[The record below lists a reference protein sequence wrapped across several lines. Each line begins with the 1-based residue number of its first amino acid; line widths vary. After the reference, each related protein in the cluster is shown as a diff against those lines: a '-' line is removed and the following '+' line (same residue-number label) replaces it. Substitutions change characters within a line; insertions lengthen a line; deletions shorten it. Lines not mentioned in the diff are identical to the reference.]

1 MRLRLCPLLLC
12 CVVAALPARADI
24 GPKPRSE
31 APGLEATG
39 DMKGIDVEMAAE
51 HVALTLGRADRD
63 AWVDRLRVE
72 ATFHMKNTGGDAA
85 FEEGFPIGP
94 VKNMKGF
101 EIEIDGTKVE
111 PKLVDRFEGK
121 VVPVTEAEADK
132 YDDSGRHDY
141 WYVWEAKY
149 PAGATR
155 IHKVRYALELFGF
168 SEYRR
173 ASYLLSTGSRW
184 KGPIGKAV
192 VTFRTEAP
200 LTLDHVRS
208 ARPLRG
214 GSRGDGEIAWKFE
227 NIEPTTEDDVEVQY
241 HMKATWEE
249 DLARLRSDAKK
260 HWSAK
265 KEVIWTLGLAHERFP
280 REARNA
286 AERAE
291 YVEAIRAIFDEAVE
305 TDGRWDFPSEERQ
318 RAQIGED
325 VPLEV
330 RAEIERSLPNET
342 RAYATPGQ
350 ASQLFEFFEALLAA
364 AREEPKSAATRAALE
379 RWVAAGEAFL
389 AGKITAAGKLLTFP
403 GESVTDELQKRLAEA
418 RELLR

>member
-1 MRLRLCPLLLC
+1 MTLRLFLLLC
-12 CVVAALPARADI
+12 GAVAALPARADI
-24 GPKPRSE
+24 GPKPSSE

-72 ATFHMKNTGGDAA
+72 ATFEMKNTGGDAA
-85 FEEGFPIGP
+85 LEEGFPIGP

-101 EIEIDGTKVE
+101 EIEIDGAKVE
-111 PKLVDRFEGK
+111 PTLVDRFEGK
-121 VVPVTEAEADK
+121 VVPVTEAQADQ
-132 YDDSGRHDY
+132 YDETGRHDY

-155 IHKVRYALELFGF
+155 VHKVRYALELFAF

-192 VTFRTEAP
+192 VTFRAEEP

-208 ARPLRG
+208 ARPLHG
-214 GSRGDGEIAWKFE
+214 GARREGMITWEFE
-227 NIEPTTEDDVEVQY
+227 KIEPTTEDDIDVQY

-249 DLARLRSDAKK
+249 DLARLRKDAMK

-265 KEVIWTLGLAHERFP
+265 KEVVWTLGHAHERFP
-280 REARNA
+280 RENRNA
-286 AERAE
+286 AERTD
-291 YVEAIRAIFDEAVE
+291 YIEAIRAMFDEAVE
-305 TDGRWDFPSEERQ
+305 KDGRWEFPAEERQ
-318 RAQIGED
+318 RAQVGED
-325 VPLEV
+325 VPPEV

-342 RAYATPGQ
+342 REYAAPGQ
-350 ASQLFEFFEALLAA
+350 AGQLFEFFEPLLEA
-364 AREEPKSAATRAALE
+364 AREDPKSAASRAALG
-379 RWVAAGEAFL
+379 RWIAAGEAFL
-389 AGKITAAGKLLTFP
+389 AGNVTAGGKLLTFP
-403 GESVTDELQKRLAEA
+403 GESVTGDLRKRVAEA
-418 RELLR
+418 RELLK